1 MSATDPSGKSPAL
14 IGLRFQ
20 DVEALLADPA
30 PARRAKVVQQ
40 LAVEIDRG
48 RLNEAE
54 WKIALEILR
63 AMAADAEMI
72 VRHAVATSLKA
83 SKALPRDVAVS
94 LASDEPNIAQPILE
108 SSPVLTD
115 EDLISVLA
123 EGNGTK
129 QVAVARRA
137 EVSPVVAAAVVDTG
151 NAAAVTTLVSN
162 EGADLGEGLLE

>member
-1 MSATDPSGKSPAL
+1 MPAIDPSGKSQTH

-40 LAVEIDRG
+40 LAVDIDRG
-48 RLNEAE
+48 RLSEAE
-54 WKIALEILR
+54 WKIALDIMR
-63 AMAADAEMI
+63 TMAADAEMI

-83 SKALPRDVAVS
+83 SKALPHDIAVT
-94 LASDEPNIAQPILE
+94 LANDEPNVAQPILE

-115 EDLISVLA
+115 EDLITILA

-129 QVAVARRA
+129 QVAVARRP
-137 EVSPVVAAAVVDTG
+137 EVS
-151 NAAAVTTLVSN
+151 
-162 EGADLGEGLLE
+162 